1 MSLLSQAAANVTM
14 PSQLHRRHMRRPA
27 VAEHGSSGR
36 ARCRAWGTRAWIGV
50 RLLIRESTRAI
61 GPARPAKTRRDA
73 RPPD

>member
-1 MSLLSQAAANVTM
+1 MGQAAVLDAA
-14 PSQLHRRHMRRPA
+14 P
-27 VAEHGSSGR
+27 GGR
-36 ARCRAWGTRAWIGV
+36 ELRIGV